1 MGVGVLRQSSGLYRC
16 RSSLRPVFLL
26 FILFHVPCLAQAP
39 VLLRLDPPGGQQGEA
54 LVLKLVGRNLPPD
67 PKIMTPLPATFAPMT
82 AGKSGSQMQGA
93 ESQTLPYLV
102 ELDPDVSVGLYPIRV
117 SSRQG
122 LSNILLFSVG
132 AFPEVSEEESRLA
145 SHQAVNDSPEASQV
159 LGSLPVTVNGTLSG
173 PDRDVYRIEG
183 QKADTLVFEVE
194 ARRCGSAVDPF
205 IQLLDSREKEVASND
220 DAPGLDVDSRL
231 DVRLPESGPYYVVV
245 HDSRFSEQTDNFY
258 RLKIGSFSYADALF
272 PLGGRRGT
280 KVDVELLGGNLPQP
294 TKVTLDL
301 GRTGEKKLV
310 KVVPPG
316 FPGAL
321 PMLFRA
327 SDLPEVM
334 APDGSGSM
342 ELEAGTIINGRIS
355 QPGEVDRYT
364 LDVSAGERWA
374 IEVLAAGLK
383 TSLLSGLIMVH
394 DEEGNRIASAGD
406 DSPSAGDARVI
417 PRGLTSSDPR
427 LNLTVPE
434 GITRLLISVEDLV
447 NRGGPAFGY
456 RLQARR
462 EPPDFTLVLEDP
474 FINLPA
480 GSNARLG
487 VKVNRRGYKG
497 AIRLGVSGDVDGLLI
512 QGGDISPDTSAEP
525 ASIDVGALTITAG
538 PGAKPRIRELVV
550 WGESVSGEGPVIRR
564 SALAPGMITNVLA
577 GTGRSAAPTVRDVQ
591 KPFTAEWLGLDLPV
605 MITNG
610 LPVRVVLEA
619 REPIQLVQGAEQM
632 LEWHLESDAPAV
644 LSPERV
650 SIETPGAREVSV
662 QFLDEQGR
670 PKREGILEEPGFK
683 GGGMRLRTTTG
694 TPLGRFCVLLQA
706 DVNVGGETLRLYSRA
721 IPGEVIRGYEIEIPD
736 DSLSLGPGGKA
747 RLLGKV
753 SRSRGFN
760 EWVNIHVE
768 NLPPGVSCAQVH
780 VDGREDQFSIPCE
793 ALDSSQPGEY
803 DVELISSS
811 ILPDH
816 EKENV
821 PYSIPAVRA
830 RLTVREHG
838 GKGSPGPGGVK

>member
-1 MGVGVLRQSSGLYRC
+1 MGIGVLRQSLGLYRC

-26 FILFHVPCLAQAP
+26 FMLFHVPCLAQAP

-67 PKIMTPLPATFAPMT
+67 PRIMTPLPATFAPMT
-82 AGKSGSQMQGA
+82 ARSGSLPQRA
-93 ESQTLPYLV
+93 ENQILPYLV
-102 ELDPDVSVGLYPIRV
+102 ELDPEVSVGLYPIRV
-117 SSRQG
+117 SSPEG

-132 AFPEVSEEESRLA
+132 AFAEVREEESLLL
-145 SHQAVNDSPEASQV
+145 SHQGVNDSPESSQI
-159 LGSLPVTVNGTLSG
+159 LGSLPVTVNGTLNG

-183 QKADTLVFEVE
+183 QKADMLVFEVE

-301 GRTGEKKLV
+301 GQIGEEKLV

-342 ELEAGTIINGRIS
+342 ELDAGTIINGRIS

-364 LDVSAGERWA
+364 LDVSGGERWA
-374 IEVLAAGLK
+374 IEILAAGLK

-394 DEEGNRIASAGD
+394 DEEGRRIASAGD
-406 DSPSAGDARVI
+406 DSPRAGVDRVI
-417 PRGLTSSDPR
+417 PRGLTSSDPH
-427 LNLTVPE
+427 LNLTVPD
-434 GITRLLISVEDLV
+434 GVTRLLVSVEDLV
-447 NRGGPAFGY
+447 NRGGPSFGY
-456 RLQARR
+456 RLEARR
-462 EPPDFTLVLEDP
+462 EPPDFTLVLKDP

-480 GSNARLG
+480 GGSARLG

-512 QGGDISPDTSAEP
+512 RGGDISPDTSAE
-525 ASIDVGALTITAG
+525 SVSTDEGALTITAG
-538 PGAKPRIRELVV
+538 PGAKPEIRELVV

-564 SALAPGMITNVLA
+564 SALAPGMITNVLV

-591 KPFTAEWLGLDLPV
+591 KPFTAPWLGLNLPV
-605 MITNG
+605 MVTNE
-610 LPVRVVLEA
+610 LPVRVVLEGPE
-619 REPIQLVQGAEQM
+619 RIRLVQGAEQM
-632 LEWHLESDAPAV
+632 LKWRLEPEGPAV
-644 LSPERV
+644 PSPELILV
-650 SIETPGAREVSV
+650 EAPGAREIDVK
-662 QFLDEQGR
+662 FLDEQGR
-670 PKREGILEEPGFK
+670 RLKSSPIENPGFK
-683 GGGMRLRTTTG
+683 EGRVRLQTTTG
-694 TPLGRFCVLLQA
+694 TSLGQFNVL
-706 DVNVGGETLRLYSRA
+706 VNVDIKVAGEIRRLYSPA
-721 IPGEVIRGYEIEIPD
+721 IAGEVIQGYEIEVVADPVR
-736 DSLSLGPGGKA
+736 LGPGGEA
-747 RLLGKV
+747 ELVGRV
-753 SRSRGFN
+753 SRSEGFN
-760 EWVNIHVE
+760 EWVDIHVE
-768 NLPPGVSCAQVH
+768 NLPPGVSCAPVH
-780 VDGREDQFSIPCE
+780 VDSGEDQFAIPCE
-793 ALDSSQPGEY
+793 ALDSSPPGDY
-803 DVELISSS
+803 DIELISSS
-811 ILPDH
+811 VFPDH

-821 PYSIPAVRA
+821 PYSIPAVQA
-830 RLTVREHG
+830 RLTVRDHRGEE
-838 GKGSPGPGGVK
+838 SPGPGG